1 MSSIEAPMP
10 GDGSARMLDG
20 RSIADELLERV
31 KERVGRFRFRRG
43 RAPGLAVVLVGS
55 DAASRI
61 YVRKKREAC
70 ERVGIRSG
78 PYDLPVSTSQE
89 ELLELVDAL
98 NADASVDGILVQ
110 MPLPAHIDGET
121 VIERIAPEKDVDGF
135 HPFNVGR
142 LATRLPALRPCT
154 PRGVMKLLDHTRD
167 ILQGKHAVVVGASNH
182 VGRPM
187 SLELL
192 AENCTVTTC
201 HVYTQDLPRYVAGAD
216 VLVVAAGK
224 ANLIRGEWVKEGAT
238 VIDVGINRLADG
250 SLRGDVDF
258 EGARRRAAWITP
270 VPGGVGPMTVA
281 TLLENTVDAAEG
293 LFYKQAARD
302 MFNQLL

>member
-1 MSSIEAPMP
+1 MMEARRP
-10 GDGSARMLDG
+10 DDG
-20 RSIADELLERV
+20 RARTLNGKAIADDLLEQVR
-31 KERVGRFRFRRG
+31 ERVVQFRLRSERV
-43 RAPGLAVVLVGS
+43 PGLAVVLAGS
-55 DAASRI
+55 DTASEI

-70 ERVGIRSG
+70 ERVGVHSG

-89 ELLELVDAL
+89 ELLKLVDEL

-110 MPLPAHIDGET
+110 TPLPNHIDADT
-121 VIERIAPEKDVDGF
+121 VIGRITPEKDVDGF
-135 HPFNVGR
+135 HPFNIGC

-154 PRGVMKLLDHTRD
+154 PRGVMKLLDYTKD
-167 ILQGKHAVVVGASNH
+167 IIQGKHAVVVGASNH

-201 HVYTQDLPRYVAGAD
+201 HVYTQNLPRHVASAD
-216 VLVVAAGK
+216 ILVTAAGK
-224 ANLIRGEWVKEGAT
+224 ANLIKGEWVKEGAT
-238 VIDVGINRLADG
+238 VIDVGINRLPDG
-250 SLRGDVDF
+250 SLCGDVEF
-258 EGARRRAAWITP
+258 AEARKRAAWITP

-293 LFYKQAARD
+293 IYHRQDAKD
-302 MFNQLL
+302 MYNQLL